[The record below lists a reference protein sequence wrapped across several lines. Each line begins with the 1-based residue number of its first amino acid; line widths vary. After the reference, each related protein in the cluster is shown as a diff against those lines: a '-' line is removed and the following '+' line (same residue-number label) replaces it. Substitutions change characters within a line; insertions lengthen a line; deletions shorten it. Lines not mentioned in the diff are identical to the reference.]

1 MFYFVCSVRRKFCLQ
16 FFKDTLFAVCRHFFL
31 VCAMTFCLQCGDLF
45 CLQCGDLFCL
55 QCAGFILFSE
65 WDCILC
71 QELEFI
77 LFAVHLI
84 L

>member
-1 MFYFVCSVRRKFCLQ
+1 MRRKFCLQ
-16 FFKDTLFAVCRHFFL
+16 FFKDTLFAVCQHFFFS
-31 VCAMTFCLQCGDLF
+31 VCDDILF
-45 CLQCGDLFCL
+45 
-55 QCAGFILFSE
+55 AVWPFILFVVCRIYIVFRVGLFLS
-65 WDCILC
+65 

>member
-1 MFYFVCSVRRKFCLQ
+1 MCEE
-16 FFKDTLFAVCRHFFL
+16 FFFFFFFFFL
-31 VCAMTFCLQCGDLF
+31 CAVTV

-84 L
+84 LRDEKLFVICG

>member
-1 MFYFVCSVRRKFCLQ
+1 MCED
-16 FFKDTLFAVCRHFFL
+16 FFFSFGV
-31 VCAMTFCLQCGDLF
+31 CGDIL
-45 CLQCGDLFCL
+45 LQCGDLFCL

-84 L
+84 LRDEKLFVICG